1 MVTDLVNRQAEL
13 LEKVIIEG
21 DLEKLSSAERMEY
34 YEKVCDSLG
43 LNPLTRP
50 FDYIKLSG
58 KLTLYAKKDAT
69 EQLAKM
75 HHVSIKLQSGRSI
88 EGGYLVQA
96 TASTEY
102 RSVDA
107 TGAVPT
113 ESLKGES
120 KAVLRLVGLGWL
132 DETEV
137 AAVPDAVQVVVDPAT
152 GEIVPPASAPS
163 STGEQAAGPT
173 GASQEALHALNEA
186 RKQAGMSADEMVAM
200 STNRFGVGPR
210 DLNSQH
216 LEELTAM
223 VGQSGDEAYAESA
236 YLPRSAMKARMR
248 AMPPG
253 LMMTATLNIRP
264 IIQGATATP
273 HHTNGDGGESDASA

>member
-1 MVTDLVNRQAEL
+1 MTAANEVATRSVPPEL

-21 DLEKLSSAERMEY
+21 DLEKLSAAERMEY

-75 HHVSIKLQSGRSI
+75 HHVSIKLQPGRSI
-88 EGGYLVQA
+88 EGVYLVQA

-107 TGAVPT
+107 TGAVPI
-113 ESLKGES
+113 ESLKGEA
-120 KAVLRLVGLGWL
+120 KANALMKAETKACRRAVLRLVGLGWL

-137 AAVPDAVQVVVDPAT
+137 TSVSDATPVLVDHTT
-152 GEIVPPASAPS
+152 GEIVEAKPPALISDAK
-163 STGEQAAGPT
+163 AGT
-173 GASQEALHALNEA
+173 VEGLKA
-186 RKQAGMSADEMVAM
+186 
-200 STNRFGVGPR
+200 
-210 DLNSQH
+210 H
-216 LEELTAM
+216 LETLGWTWD
-223 VGQSGDEAYAESA
+223 SFESEVLGTTWENFQA
-236 YLPRSAMKARMR
+236 TGGTPGIAWKRFQNYLK
-248 AMPPG
+248 
-253 LMMTATLNIRP
+253 
-264 IIQGATATP
+264 QQE
-273 HHTNGDGGESDASA
+273 GE

>member
-1 MVTDLVNRQAEL
+1 MTTANEVATRSVPPEL
-13 LEKVIIEG
+13 LEKVLIEG
-21 DLEKLSSAERMEY
+21 DLEKLSAAERMEY

-75 HHVSIKLQSGRSI
+75 HHVSIKLQPGRSI
-88 EGGYLVQA
+88 EGVYLVQA

-107 TGAVPT
+107 TGAVPI
-113 ESLKGES
+113 ESLKGEA
-120 KAVLRLVGLGWL
+120 KANALMKAETKACRRAVLRLVGLGWL

-137 AAVPDAVQVVVDPAT
+137 AAVPDAVPVMVDPVT
-152 GEIVPPASAPS
+152 GEIVPPALAAA
-163 STGEQAAGPT
+163 STGEQASGPT
-173 GASQEALHALNEA
+173 GTPQESLVLLNEA
-186 RKQAGMSADEMVAM
+186 RKAHGMNADELVSM

-210 DLNSQH
+210 GLNAQQ

-223 VGQSGDEAYAESA
+223 VGQSGEE
-236 YLPRSAMKARMR
+236 
-248 AMPPG
+248 
-253 LMMTATLNIRP
+253 TAN
-264 IIQGATATP
+264 A
-273 HHTNGDGGESDASA
+273 D

>member
-1 MVTDLVNRQAEL
+1 MVNELANHQVEL

-21 DLEKLSSAERMEY
+21 DLEKLSAAERMEY

-75 HHVSIKLQSGRSI
+75 HHVSIKLQPGRSI
-88 EGGYLVQA
+88 EGVYLVQA

-107 TGAVPT
+107 TGAVPI
-113 ESLKGES
+113 ESLKGEA
-120 KAVLRLVGLGWL
+120 KANALMKAETKACRRAVLRLVGLGWL

-137 AAVPDAVQVVVDPAT
+137 AAVPGAVPVMVDPAT
-152 GEIVPPASAPS
+152 GEIVPPADEMNENAQSSGTVRQSKGRPRKKSAAEEVAEHFC
-163 STGEQAAGPT
+163 GEHEVGRNKDSKGRWYHKYGDNYCIEGAGLLNADGEPVEEREDFTEDVEDVVEGQATFIEGEDDHNPM
-173 GASQEALHALNEA
+173 EA
-186 RKQAGMSADEMVAM
+186 R
-200 STNRFGVGPR
+200 
-210 DLNSQH
+210 
-216 LEELTAM
+216 
-223 VGQSGDEAYAESA
+223 
-236 YLPRSAMKARMR
+236 
-248 AMPPG
+248 
-253 LMMTATLNIRP
+253 
-264 IIQGATATP
+264 
-273 HHTNGDGGESDASA
+273 

>member
-1 MVTDLVNRQAEL
+1 MTNEVATRSVPPEL
-13 LEKVIIEG
+13 LEKVVIEG
-21 DLEKLSSAERMEY
+21 DLEKLSAAERMEY

-75 HHVSIKLQSGRSI
+75 HHVSIKLQPGRSI
-88 EGGYLVQA
+88 EGVYLVQA

-107 TGAVPT
+107 TGAVPI
-113 ESLKGES
+113 ESLKGEA
-120 KAVLRLVGLGWL
+120 KANALMKAETKACRRAVLRLVGLGWL

-137 AAVPDAVQVVVDPAT
+137 AAVPDAVPVMVDPAT
-152 GEIVPPASAPS
+152 GEIAPPASAPP
-163 STGEQAAGPT
+163 STGEQPSGPT
-173 GASQEALHALNEA
+173 GAPQESLHALNEA
-186 RKQAGMSADEMVAM
+186 RKQAGRNADDLVAM

-210 DLNSQH
+210 GLNAQQ

-223 VGQSGDEAYAESA
+223 VGQSGEE
-236 YLPRSAMKARMR
+236 
-248 AMPPG
+248 
-253 LMMTATLNIRP
+253 TAN
-264 IIQGATATP
+264 A
-273 HHTNGDGGESDASA
+273 D

>member
-1 MVTDLVNRQAEL
+1 MVTDLANRQVEL

-21 DLEKLSSAERMEY
+21 DLEKLSAAERMEY
-34 YEKVCDSLG
+34 YAKVCDSLG

-75 HHVSIKLQSGRSI
+75 HHVSIKLQPGRSI
-88 EGGYLVQA
+88 EGVYLVQA

-107 TGAVPT
+107 TGAVPI
-113 ESLKGES
+113 ESLKGEA
-120 KAVLRLVGLGWL
+120 KANALMKAETKACRRAVLRLVGLGWL

-137 AAVPDAVQVVVDPAT
+137 AAVPDAVPVVVDPAT

-163 STGEQAAGPT
+163 TGEQASGLT
-173 GASQEALHALNEA
+173 GAPQESLVLLNEA
-186 RKQAGMSADEMVAM
+186 RKQAGMSADELVAM

-210 DLNSQH
+210 DLNAQQ
-216 LEELTAM
+216 LDGLTVM
-223 VGQSGDEAYAESA
+223 VGQSGEE
-236 YLPRSAMKARMR
+236 
-248 AMPPG
+248 
-253 LMMTATLNIRP
+253 TAN
-264 IIQGATATP
+264 A
-273 HHTNGDGGESDASA
+273 D

>member
-1 MVTDLVNRQAEL
+1 MTTANEVATRSVPPEL
-13 LEKVIIEG
+13 LEKVVIEG
-21 DLEKLSSAERMEY
+21 DLEKLSAAERMEY

-50 FDYIKLSG
+50 FDYIRLSG

-75 HHVSIKLQSGRSI
+75 HHVSIKLQAGRSI
-88 EGGYLVQA
+88 EGVYLVQA
-96 TASTEY
+96 TASTEN

-107 TGAVPT
+107 TGAVPI
-113 ESLKGES
+113 ESLKGEA
-120 KAVLRLVGLGWL
+120 KANALMKAETKACRRAVLRLVGLGWL

-137 AAVPDAVQVVVDPAT
+137 TAVPDAVPVMVDPAT
-152 GEIVPPASAPS
+152 GEIAPPALAPPAA
-163 STGEQAAGPT
+163 GEQPAGPT

-186 RKQAGMSADEMVAM
+186 RKQFGMNADELVAM

-210 DLNSQH
+210 DLNAQQ

-223 VGQSGDEAYAESA
+223 VGQSGEE
-236 YLPRSAMKARMR
+236 
-248 AMPPG
+248 
-253 LMMTATLNIRP
+253 TAN
-264 IIQGATATP
+264 A
-273 HHTNGDGGESDASA
+273 D